1 MIPETNKSEEKAPET
16 VAAENKPSVQ
26 AQIDWMEENIQAARQ
41 DIATMMTSQDEDS
54 SDDERNSFIDQMNEQ
69 LNMFQ
74 AVKENLIAV
83 KMWNTAEARETQHI
97 TDRNKIGI
105 LLASNID
112 NQIVY
117 LDAYILSLRKDAM
130 RDFQPW
136 METDMVYCINI
147 LNTLKMAK
155 WFVKSVTDILTDLP
169 SNQPTSIN
177 EDITELVNALKE
189 AKEII
194 RLSHTVGMPEEAA
207 QNTWTIYNGKSP
219 EMKRLNSVLEKY
231 IEEEVSNG

>member
-1 MIPETNKSEEKAPET
+1 MATETNKPEEKAPET

-26 AQIDWMEENIQAARQ
+26 AQIDWMEENIDAARQ
-41 DIATMMTSQDEDS
+41 DIATMTASQDEDS
-54 SDDERNSFIDQMNEQ
+54 SDDERQSFIAQMNEQ
-69 LNMFQ
+69 LNIFQ

-83 KMWNTAEARETQHI
+83 KMWNAAEARETQPI
-97 TDRNKIGI
+97 TDRSKIGI

-112 NQIVY
+112 SQIVY
-117 LDAYILSLRKDAM
+117 LDAYIVTLRKDAM

-136 METDMVYCINI
+136 MEIDMVYCINI

-155 WFVKSVTDILTDLP
+155 WFVQSVTDILADLP

-177 EDITELVNALKE
+177 EDITELVESLKE

-207 QNTWTIYNGKSP
+207 QNTWAIYNSKAP

-231 IEEEVSNG
+231 VEEEVSNG